1 MELSKSTSTI
11 YNHLKVTGSISQR
24 EALVEYSTGSLSKE
38 ISRLREA
45 GVAIQ
50 TVTKTHPFFGSLL
63 RMLVSN
69 MKMGNTGRDEFKA
82 AYRPALSF
90 KRKSLRNQKTS
101 TELNFSACL
110 EPKSHHPYQLLGQS
124 SSCFFC

>member
-50 TVTKTHPFFGSLL
+50 TVTKTHPI
-63 RMLVSN
+63 
-69 MKMGNTGRDEFKA
+69 TGKVYAR
-82 AYRPALSF
+82 YVLSE
-90 KRKSLRNQKTS
+90 Q
-101 TELNFSACL
+101 E
-110 EPKSHHPYQLLGQS
+110 
-124 SSCFFC
+124 